1 MSDSSNLSDDEGP
14 SSSKKSKLTKK
25 KTSYKQKFRAEW
37 LKNKDFSSWL
47 REDLKDPY
55 KAMCSFC
62 DTTIQAD
69 ISVLQ
74 RHCAGKK
81 HQNKLKGM
89 SKQQPISKL
98 LQTSKILAEE
108 EKVKYA
114 ELKLAAF
121 MAEHKIPHA
130 SMDHLSDLLVD
141 AFPDS
146 NIAKNL
152 KMKHTKLQV
161 VINNVLG
168 DSEKEYLC
176 ADLKS
181 QKFSV
186 LIDESTDI
194 SSTKTMCVVVR
205 YYDLKIGRVV
215 SRFWD
220 LIDLF
225 SDDNV
230 DHTTTAKRL
239 FEVVIKSFEDCSIPL
254 KNIVGFGS
262 DGCNTMMGCN
272 NSVSTRFRESCP
284 GIVVLKCICHSLH
297 LCSSEACRELPQECE
312 TLARNIYNH
321 FKNSSKRQSQ
331 LKAFQEF
338 CDTKVHKILR
348 PAQTRWLS
356 LSSVVNRILE
366 QWEALAL
373 YFDDKWLEDHES
385 RELHI
390 ALRDPI
396 QKAYFYFLSWMLPK
410 FTKTNAYFQNEN
422 TVIINMHVKMQE
434 LYRELLL
441 LIMPTSYVN
450 NTPLDAIDPTD
461 ESKHLQIDNIYLGLG
476 VEKQLLLPEVINDAT
491 AVKNLRKNCKQFIVK
506 SAVGI
511 RKRYSLDD
519 QLLNAISTFDIENCI
534 SVSEKRQKSLNS
546 IFKLLPRIAPKTLEA
561 QQTIDDEWR
570 HFPNYIQQNKC
581 QLNVNDPP
589 DVFWHHV
596 SEMKTKEESPPFF
609 NLARFMLGM
618 LSLPHS
624 NADCERIFSHITD
637 LKTKKRNQMSTKS
650 IAGNLF
656 TQQVIKRHGKTC
668 VDFHPTYE
676 MIKKI
681 NISMYK

>member
-1 MSDSSNLSDDEGP
+1 MNDPSDESDESGAGP
-14 SSSKKSKLTKK
+14 SKKSKITKK
-25 KTSYKQKFRAEW
+25 PSYKQKFRAEW
-37 LKNKDFSSWL
+37 LKDDDFSSWL
-47 REDLKDPY
+47 REYPKDPY

-69 ISVLQ
+69 ISVLR
-74 RHCAGKK
+74 RHSAGKK
-81 HQNKLKGM
+81 HQTKSKSL
-89 SKQQPISKL
+89 SKQQTISKVF
-98 LQTSKILAEE
+98 QTGKILAED
-108 EKVKYA
+108 EKAKYA

-121 MAEHKIPHA
+121 MAEHKIAHA
-130 SMDHLSDLLVD
+130 SMDHLSDLLAD

-146 NIAKNL
+146 NIAKNV

-168 DSEKEYLC
+168 DSEKVDLC

-194 SSTKTMCVVVR
+194 SSIKTMCVVVR
-205 YYDLKIGRVV
+205 YYDPKIGRVV

-225 SDDNV
+225 GDGNV

-239 FEVVIKSFEDCSIPL
+239 FEVVIKSFEDSCIPL

-272 NSVSTRFRESCP
+272 NSVSTRFRQLCP
-284 GIVVLKCICHSLH
+284 GIVILKCICHSLH
-297 LCSSEACRELPQECE
+297 LCSSEACKELPPECE

-321 FKNSSKRQSQ
+321 FKTSSKRQSQ

-338 CDTKVHKILR
+338 CDTKIHKILR

-366 QWEALAL
+366 QWDALAL
-373 YFDDKWLEDHES
+373 YFDDKWLEDHET

-410 FTKTNAYFQNEN
+410 FTKTNAYFQSES
-422 TVIINMHVKMQE
+422 TVLINMHVRMQE

-441 LIMPTSYVN
+441 LIMPLSYVN

-461 ESKHLQIDNIYLGLG
+461 ESKHLQTEKIYLGLG
-476 VEKQLLLPEVINDAT
+476 VEKQLSLPEVFNDAIS
-491 AVKNLRKNCKQFIVK
+491 VKKLRENCKQFIVR

-519 QLLNAISTFDIENCI
+519 QLLNAISNMDNETCV
-534 SVSEKRQKSLNS
+534 SVTEKRQTSLFS
-546 IFKLLPRIAPKTLEA
+546 IFNLLLRIAPKTLDDK
-561 QQTIDDEWR
+561 QTIDDEWR
-570 HFPNYIQQNKC
+570 HLPNYIQQNKC
-581 QLNVNDPP
+581 ELDVNDPP
-589 DVFWHHV
+589 DIFWHHV
-596 SEMKTKEESPPFF
+596 SQMKTKEESPPFS

-618 LSLPHS
+618 LSLPH
-624 NADCERIFSHITD
+624 
-637 LKTKKRNQMSTKS
+637 
-650 IAGNLF
+650 
-656 TQQVIKRHGKTC
+656 
-668 VDFHPTYE
+668 
-676 MIKKI
+676 
-681 NISMYK
+681 